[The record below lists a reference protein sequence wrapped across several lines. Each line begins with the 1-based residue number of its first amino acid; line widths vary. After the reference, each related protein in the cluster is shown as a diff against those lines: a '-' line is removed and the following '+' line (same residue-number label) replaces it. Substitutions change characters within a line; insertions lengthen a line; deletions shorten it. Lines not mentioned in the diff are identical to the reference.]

1 MQGVYTLVYRYV
13 HQLSLSVQCEPRWL
27 CSTAGGFSGDY
38 FTGENF
44 RGGGGISPPSGIP
57 RLQLPH
63 THPNMQANATFR
75 VINIWKSPREAALV
89 PLMWCNDVVQF
100 LQQLGYPQ
108 YAVPLASSGFAGMQE
123 PCLINSSGLQ
133 ECGIL
138 DGHAL
143 RILLH
148 QHSQVRSLHTSCAI
162 ARNGWLVDIERRG
175 APALHCR
182 HP

>member
-1 MQGVYTLVYRYV
+1 MSTSFLSPFSVNPDGSVVQRGV
-13 HQLSLSVQCEPRWL
+13 SLGIISL
-27 CSTAGGFSGDY
+27 GKIFGG
-38 FTGENF
+38 
-44 RGGGGISPPSGIP
+44 GGGGISPPSGIP